1 MTTFPKKEASIVS
14 ITMFLALAAV
24 TPKCLAASLILNPVL
39 AQSAPPHILHQHQK
53 PGFLRLRQPESLDYS
68 LINPVFQVLLRK
80 VQDVS
85 HLSLSSYPHL

>member
-39 AQSAPPHILHQHQK
+39 AQSAPPVSFELYHFTFTAPQID
-53 PGFLRLRQPESLDYS
+53 PP
-68 LINPVFQVLLRK
+68 NPP
-80 VQDVS
+80 
-85 HLSLSSYPHL
+85 Y